1 MVNFVSAAKTVCA
14 RTDKENKIIRI
25 RTNVTISLLLTK
37 GNTLAVNNAKW
48 QENPSLHWGKAGLNH
63 HKRILTT
70 TQENSIE
77 REQARYTVY
86 SFKLRFFINWIIG
99 CP

>member
-1 MVNFVSAAKTVCA
+1 VQDS
-14 RTDKENKIIRI
+14 
-25 RTNVTISLLLTK
+25 
-37 GNTLAVNNAKW
+37 GNSLAVSNAKW
-48 QENPSLHWGKAGLNH
+48 QENPGFHWGKADLNH

-77 REQARYTVY
+77 GVQARYTVY
-86 SFKLRFFINWIIG
+86 GFKLRFFINWIIG